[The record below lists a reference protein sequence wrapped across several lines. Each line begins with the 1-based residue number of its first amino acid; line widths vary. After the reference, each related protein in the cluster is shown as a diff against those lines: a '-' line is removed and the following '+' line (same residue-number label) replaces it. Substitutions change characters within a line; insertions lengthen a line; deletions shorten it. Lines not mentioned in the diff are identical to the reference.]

1 MWGHITSWET
11 KNKLSHKAA
20 HQSGLQQS
28 REESC
33 QEIGPP
39 KNTAWTHLSV
49 RGRKPRTCCGWLVWI
64 PGFHH
69 CGRYLPSDLKQRHR
83 LLHILTS
90 LALGCENTPTGKG
103 RVVEVKGKQETKKAF
118 SLNWNLTSRTKLCR
132 TYRFWSYWCC
142 LLFRSCFTKN

>member
-1 MWGHITSWET
+1 MRRSAQKLFHIRCKDISHLEKQ

-49 RGRKPRTCCGWLVWI
+49 RGRKPRTCCG
-64 PGFHH
+64 
-69 CGRYLPSDLKQRHR
+69 
-83 LLHILTS
+83 
-90 LALGCENTPTGKG
+90 
-103 RVVEVKGKQETKKAF
+103 
-118 SLNWNLTSRTKLCR
+118 
-132 TYRFWSYWCC
+132 
-142 LLFRSCFTKN
+142 